1 LLELLQAFS
10 SRCAQ
15 IDAAIRAGDDR
26 RVSTLDSSVDLLIDA
41 IVKYQAL
48 NVLEIYMQLQFVV
61 YLLEQNSDD
70 CASVANHAATLSH
83 LLDRYFGS
91 PEKSRRL
98 PPAAERM
105 PKPEGYLPNTD
116 NGNFLNSAI
125 LETLPDRVA
134 VLTRDYRY
142 LYSNP
147 ANCAYLGRKPI
158 DMIGRHVAEFIGPER
173 FAATKENFDACFAG
187 ERREYNYQRASAEGM
202 KLIRCRMSPL
212 RDTSGRVIG
221 ALVMMEN
228 VIAPETV
235 KV

>member
-1 LLELLQAFS
+1 MLELLQAFS

-15 IDAAIRAGDDR
+15 IDAAIRAGDDH
-26 RVSTLDSSVDLLIDA
+26 RVSTLDSSVDDLIDA
-41 IVKYQAL
+41 IVKYQAT

-61 YLLEQNSDD
+61 YLLEQNADD
-70 CASVANHAATLSH
+70 CATVTNHAATLSH
-83 LLDRYFGS
+83 LLDRYFGN
-91 PEKSRRL
+91 PVKRRL
-98 PPAAERM
+98 PQAAERM
-105 PKPEGYLPNTD
+105 PEPEGYLPNMD

-147 ANCAYLGRKPI
+147 ANCTYLGRKPI

-173 FAATKENFDACFAG
+173 FAETKANFDACFAG

-212 RDTSGRVIG
+212 RDSGGRVIG

-228 VIAPETV
+228 VSAPEAV
-235 KV
+235 KA